1 MYTIIGGDGK
11 EYGPVTAEQL
21 RAWILAGRAN
31 EETRTKAEG
40 SDEWKRLGDFPELAQ
55 PAAVPPAP
63 AAPAAPVA
71 PAAVV
76 LPGRAKDL
84 DVLGCYERSWALLK
98 SDFWPLVGTSFVI
111 FVLFMMLGGLQRK
124 GVYFLTPLF
133 TGVLSGGWYYYFV
146 LKLRGQPA
154 SIGDAFSGFTRA
166 FLNLVVIGFLVSII
180 TTVGLILLI
189 LPGIY
194 FLVAYAFAY
203 VLATD
208 KRLGIWEAMETSRR
222 TVTRQWWR
230 VFGLLLLGIP
240 FALLGL
246 AALGVG
252 IFVTIPLII
261 GAIACAYE
269 DLCNPEAVTIGAAP
283 AASPA

>member
-11 EYGPVTAEQL
+11 EYGPVTADQL
-21 RAWILAGRAN
+21 RAWVLGGRAN
-31 EETRTKAEG
+31 EETKTRAEG
-40 SDEWKRLGDFPELAQ
+40 SDEWKRLGDFPELAP
-55 PAAVPPAP
+55 PATAP
-63 AAPAAPVA
+63 AAPPVSAAPAV
-71 PAAVV
+71 VV

-84 DVLGCYERSWALLK
+84 DILGCYERSWTLLK
-98 SDFWPLVGTSFVI
+98 SDFWPLVGTSFVM
-111 FVLFMMLGGLQRK
+111 FVLFMVLGVFQRRGLF
-124 GVYFLTPLF
+124 FLTPLF

-166 FLNLVVIGFLVSII
+166 FLNLVVIGFLVSVI
-180 TTVGLILLI
+180 TTVGLVLLI

-194 FLVAYAFAY
+194 LLVAYAFAY

-222 TVTRQWWR
+222 TITRQWWR

-261 GAIACAYE
+261 GAVACAYE
-269 DLCNPEAVTIGAAP
+269 DLCNPEAVTIDVAP